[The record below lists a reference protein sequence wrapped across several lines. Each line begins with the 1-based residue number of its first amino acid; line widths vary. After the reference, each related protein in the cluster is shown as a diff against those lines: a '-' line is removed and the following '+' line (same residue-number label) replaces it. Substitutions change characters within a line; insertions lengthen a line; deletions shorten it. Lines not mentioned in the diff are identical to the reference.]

1 MSMEARGPQRGCRM
15 TSMWPSLIRE
25 IGQMFK
31 PLPECRGPAL
41 GDMREAFVISFNPRA
56 RSKAVFAPFGDRQIK
71 RHAHGKIRT
80 EGGIHRQAH
89 CLYAY
94 IYRGF
99 RRDDAVPY
107 GLAIFIL
114 ANLKIGD
121 RKSKSMKSSH

>member
-1 MSMEARGPQRGCRM
+1 
-15 TSMWPSLIRE
+15 
-25 IGQMFK
+25 MFK

-56 RSKAVFAPFGDRQIK
+56 RSKAVFAPFGERQIK

-89 CLYAY
+89 CLYAD

-99 RRDDAVPY
+99 RRDDAD
-107 GLAIFIL
+107 
-114 ANLKIGD
+114 IGRASCRERVCMYVWD
-121 RKSKSMKSSH
+121 WVVDV

>member
-56 RSKAVFAPFGDRQIK
+56 RSNAVFAPFADRQIK
-71 RHAHGKIRT
+71 GHAHGKIRP
-80 EGGIHRQAH
+80 EGEI
-89 CLYAY
+89 
-94 IYRGF
+94 
-99 RRDDAVPY
+99 
-107 GLAIFIL
+107 
-114 ANLKIGD
+114 
-121 RKSKSMKSSH
+121 KSEIQTLREGVCKYSK